1 MKARDQAYVSGDWIV
16 HLYYGVGQIV
26 GVEKKCLEGQTVSY
40 FKVKT
45 KDSTI
50 WIPVKHSDNVRVRP
64 IANKEEINEALKIL
78 KRKPHQMSDDHT
90 KRKSR
95 IKNVKEDGTLRSI
108 ARIVRDLSARQA
120 ETKLNDSEERA
131 LTQFTDRLISE
142 WAACMGIKLE
152 EARKRLSGILE
163 KVRT

>member
-1 MKARDQAYVSGDWIV
+1 MKATDQAYVSGDWIV

-26 GVEKKCLEGQTVSY
+26 GVEKKYLEGHTVSY

-64 IANKEEINEALKIL
+64 IANKEEIREALNIL
-78 KRKPHQMSDDHT
+78 KRKPRQMSDDHT

-95 IKNVKEDGTLRSI
+95 IKNVKEDGTLKSI
-108 ARIVRDLSARQA
+108 ARIVRDLNARQV

-131 LTQFTDRLISE
+131 LNQFTDRLLSE
-142 WAACMGIKLE
+142 WAACLGIKIE
-152 EARKRLSGILE
+152 EARKHLYRILQ
-163 KVRT
+163 KVRA